1 MATLKQHNHNDSS
14 RKAGAMMEEILSS
27 KTERQPLEESD
38 AIPLPAFNFI
48 GADYLSS
55 MAPEPPLLIGGTD
68 PAEPR
73 KNALV
78 HQGDKV
84 MLGAESK
91 AGKTWWM
98 LQKALCIASGIP
110 FLGHKTARGVG
121 VVLYCNFEL
130 KPWAFTRRVQRVMEA
145 LELIDGQGRYLHR
158 LKDGTPDYPCFIEWN
173 LRGVP
178 GGYDIENVCNTA
190 EERLRKMPGVKI
202 AAIVVDPLYKSYGGK
217 EENSATD
224 MAAVLE
230 AMERF
235 SEKFN
240 AAIFIA
246 SHFAKGDSAGKA
258 QIDRISGS
266 GVIARDPD
274 SIMTLSKL
282 KDEKSCFVW
291 ESTLRN
297 MACPEPRVVEFTFPI
312 WKLRP
317 DLQAGGKAYDLDGL
331 VALLPDDGLSSNA
344 WFEAAGEQEICG
356 RKETFAELK
365 NTCLEKGLV
374 KFRMGPNRSQIF
386 TRKTT

>member
-1 MATLKQHNHNDSS
+1 MAILKQHNHNDSS

-27 KTERQPLEESD
+27 KTERQPLEEPD
-38 AIPLPAFNFI
+38 ALPLPPFNFI
-48 GADYLSS
+48 GDDYLGS
-55 MAPEPPLLIGGTD
+55 MPPEPPLLIGGTD
-68 PAEPR
+68 PAEPN
-73 KNALV
+73 KDALV

-110 FLGHKTARGVG
+110 FLGHATHRG

-130 KPWAFTRRVQRVMEA
+130 KPWAFRRRVKAVMEA
-145 LELIDGQGRYLHR
+145 LNLVDRQGRYIGKR
-158 LKDGTPDYPCFIEWN
+158 EDGSSVGHPLFIEWN

-190 EERLRKMPGVKI
+190 EERLRNMPGLKI

-282 KDEKSCFVW
+282 KDEKGCYVW

-297 MACPEPRVVEFTFPI
+297 MACPDAKVVEFDYPI

-317 DLQAGGKAYDLDGL
+317 DLQAGGKAYDLSEL
-331 VALLPDDGLSSNA
+331 VGLLPEEGLSSNA
-344 WFEAAGEQEICG
+344 WFEAAGEQGLCG
-356 RKETFAELK
+356 DKTKFSELRTK
-365 NTCLEKGLV
+365 CVESGLV
-374 KFRMGPNRSQIF
+374 KFKSGPNRSQIF
-386 TRKTT
+386 TRK